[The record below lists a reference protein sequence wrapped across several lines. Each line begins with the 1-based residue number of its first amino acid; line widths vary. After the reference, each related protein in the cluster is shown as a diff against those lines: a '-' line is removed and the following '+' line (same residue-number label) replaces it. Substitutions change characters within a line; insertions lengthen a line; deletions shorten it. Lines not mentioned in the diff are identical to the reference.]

1 MKEIL
6 ILDERA
12 RAREIKKGRELC
24 RDVEIFS
31 FCVLIKSSSKI

>member
-1 MKEIL
+1 MKGNFNNKIE
-6 ILDERA
+6 ERA

-31 FCVLIKSSSKI
+31 FCVLKVK